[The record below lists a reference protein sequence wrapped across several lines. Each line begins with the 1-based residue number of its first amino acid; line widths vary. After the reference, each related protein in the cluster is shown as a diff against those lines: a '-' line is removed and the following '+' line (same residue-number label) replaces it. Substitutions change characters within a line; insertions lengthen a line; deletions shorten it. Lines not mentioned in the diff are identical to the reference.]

1 MCLIFLGYD
10 VHPAYRLIVAA
21 NRDEYYDR
29 PTKPLDFWEDVPE
42 ILAGRDMIGMGTWM
56 GITRSGRFAAITN
69 YRDPLSQKSDAPSRG
84 LLVSRF
90 LSENMSPKRYLESVR
105 MSGHEYN
112 GFNLLIG
119 DRSALWYY
127 SNKGNDILQI
137 TPGIYGLSNHLL
149 DTPWHKVEKGK
160 AALKTVFAEA
170 EIDIA
175 AIFHILGDREYPPDD
190 KLPDTGV
197 GITWERILSPIFVA
211 SDSYGTRS
219 SSVLLIKKTGE
230 IFFEERSFIPEKQT
244 RTFSLTI
251 AK

>member
-1 MCLIFLGYD
+1 MCLILFGYD

-29 PTKPLDFWEDVPE
+29 PAKPLDFWEDNSE

-56 GITRSGRFAAITN
+56 GISRSGRFAAITN
-69 YRDPLSQKSDAPSRG
+69 YRDPRSQKSDAPSRG

-90 LSENMSPKRYLESVR
+90 LSGNLSPKHYLESVR
-105 MSGHEYN
+105 KSGHEYN

-119 DRSALWYY
+119 DRSDLLYY
-127 SNKGNDILQI
+127 SNRENEILQI

-149 DTPWHKVEKGK
+149 DSPWHKVEKGK
-160 AALKTVFAEA
+160 AALKQVFAET
-170 EIDIA
+170 EIDSD

-197 GITWERILSPIFVA
+197 GIAWERLLSPIFVA
-211 SDSYGTRS
+211 SKTYGTRS
-219 SSVLLIKKTGE
+219 SSVLLIKKTNE
-230 IFFEERSFIPEKQT
+230 VFFEERSFIPQRQI
-244 RTFSLTI
+244 RTFSMTI
-251 AK
+251 